1 MRVHFITPTRI
12 SLINLTTIG
21 DSEKRE
27 DETKIGKFS
36 SGQAYATA
44 LLLRDNVGIEV
55 YVYGGEDELDG
66 KFTEAITYSTTERI
80 CQSTNKSKE
89 VIVLNYEKQFHGNCN
104 SIHTFRE
111 GWTESQEIETA
122 FALQL
127 GYNWETWMAYRELMS
142 NVLDEGGYVL
152 EQESYP
158 ELETGTVIT
167 LSFDES
173 NAFYD
178 VWKNKHLYMNF
189 EAPLFKVSDSVE
201 ALKNDE
207 GWLRIYKQNILVFE
221 DVNRPSKFAWNIKF
235 GEIDER
241 RILNNVYGVE
251 QSIASAIQNTNNE
264 DFLREIITKDFST
277 KENEFLSSNGSY
289 SSYISDEIKN
299 IALEVYK
306 KHGDVKSYSW
316 LIDKIKKQKDCKI
329 AGKRITTVEDSLWS
343 YSREVVIES
352 SPVITHTKSPLS
364 PNECFEISPLQKEIN
379 KYYNF
384 DLDVEVKIAKLK
396 GSKVVADKYEK
407 CLIIDESFEVE
418 KDFHIFVVEYLDMK
432 HNENVIESLS
442 KYICNLIKK

>member
-55 YVYGGEDELDG
+55 NIYGGEHKNGWIYKENV
-66 KFTEAITYSTTERI
+66 KYSTKTLACE
-80 CQSTNKSKE
+80 STNKTKE
-89 VIVLNYEKQFHGNCN
+89 VILLDYKKQYDCYGRINTDWDEN
-104 SIHTFRE
+104 K
-111 GWTESQEIETA
+111 EIETA

-127 GYNWETWMAYRELMS
+127 GYNWEIWMAYRELMS

-152 EQESYP
+152 EQESDP